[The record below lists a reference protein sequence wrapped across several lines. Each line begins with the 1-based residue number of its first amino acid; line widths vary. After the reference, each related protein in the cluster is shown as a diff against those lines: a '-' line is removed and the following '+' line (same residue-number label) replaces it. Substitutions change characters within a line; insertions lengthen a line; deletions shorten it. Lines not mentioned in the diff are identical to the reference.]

1 MKLDKLNTKFIGKNV
16 EHFKRI
22 DSTQSEIWRRIKNNN
37 IKNGTIIMAD
47 IQTLGKGT
55 HGRKWYTD
63 EENNIAFSLFIEA
76 NCTIDKLEGM
86 TTEIAEILVNIIE
99 NLYCIHLQI
108 KHPNDI
114 MCNEKKIGGILT
126 ETKLNGE
133 KVKYIVIGIGI
144 NTNQEKFDNEISKIA
159 TSIKK
164 EFGIEV
170 DCEKIISEFCN
181 QFEKNIMKRMCY

>member
-1 MKLDKLNTKFIGKNV
+1 MKLDKLNTKFIGKNI
-16 EHFKRI
+16 EHFKVI